1 MIKSLYLRDFRNY
14 KEAKVF
20 FSPKTNLIWG
30 DNAKGKTNLLEALYL
45 FIGGRSFRTSHLA
58 ELIRFGA
65 RSFYLELLFE
75 KNGIE
80 QTLKFGFDGEE
91 RKILHNATPILTLS
105 SLLGILNG
113 VILSP

>member
-30 DNAKGKTNLLEALYL
+30 DNAQGKTNLLEALYL
-45 FIGGRSFRTSHLA
+45 FIAGRSFRTSHLA

-65 RSFYLELLFE
+65 TSFYLELLFE

-80 QTLKFGFDGEE
+80 ETLCSNSDLLKLSQYG
-91 RKILHNATPILTLS
+91 KNLWQILLLS
-105 SLLGILNG
+105 
-113 VILSP
+113 